1 MNFYGVGDI
10 VDVRFKDLT
19 GDITWV
25 PGKITA
31 IGSTIPG
38 NSTTIGSK
46 IEVYLED
53 NPFRFTKV
61 YVDTDR
67 IRKHEED
74 QR

>member
-31 IGSTIPG
+31 IE
-38 NSTTIGSK
+38 SK

-74 QR
+74 

>member
-1 MNFYGVGDI
+1 MNFYGVGDV

-25 PGKITA
+25 SGKITN
-31 IGSTIPG
+31 INFLNT
-38 NSTTIGSK
+38 K
-46 IEVYLED
+46 FEVYLED

-67 IRKHEED
+67 IRKHEEEV
-74 QR
+74 

>member
-1 MNFYGVGDI
+1 MNFYGVGDF

-25 PGKITA
+25 SGKITN
-31 IGSTIPG
+31 INFLNT
-38 NSTTIGSK
+38 K
-46 IEVYLED
+46 FEVYLED

-67 IRKHEED
+67 IRKHEEEA
-74 QR
+74 

>member
-19 GDITWV
+19 GGITWV
-25 PGKITA
+25 PGKITNV
-31 IGSTIPG
+31 GSQ
-38 NSTTIGSK
+38 

-61 YVDTDR
+61 YVDTER

-74 QR
+74 E

>member
-1 MNFYGVGDI
+1 MNFYGVGDV

-25 PGKITA
+25 SGKITN
-31 IGSTIPG
+31 INFLNT
-38 NSTTIGSK
+38 K
-46 IEVYLED
+46 FEVYLED

-67 IRKHEED
+67 IRKHEEEA
-74 QR
+74 

>member
-1 MNFYGVGDI
+1 MNFYGVGDN

-25 PGKITA
+25 PGKITN
-31 IGSTIPG
+31 INFLNT
-38 NSTTIGSK
+38 K
-46 IEVYLED
+46 FEVYLED

-67 IRKHEED
+67 IRKHEEEA
-74 QR
+74 

>member
-25 PGKITA
+25 PGKITS
-31 IGSTIPG
+31 IDT
-38 NSTTIGSK
+38 K
-46 IEVYLED
+46 VEVYLDD

-74 QR
+74 